1 VTDWNGIAMD
11 DLVLHSGRLTLRP
24 LQTADIPSLVD
35 LLADQRVH
43 AYLRLPNPYTS
54 DDAEKF
60 VAGAFRHPGSAD
72 FAVADNA
79 TGRMLGC
86 AGIHGLTP
94 GTHSAEIGY
103 WLATAEW
110 GHGYAGEATQA
121 LTRFAFGNGLTRLQ
135 IRCDTANVASAR
147 VALRCGYTF
156 EGVARRDVRSSYGLA
171 DCAVF
176 SRLDSDTGNPVA
188 PTWAGMPELTDGVV
202 TVRPMAGIDWPTVL
216 ADQNNTEA
224 KSWSLFSE
232 DLTEDRAREIASR
245 APMDWLVG
253 QQARLVI
260 SDAATG
266 AGAGV
271 MTLRGFGPP
280 GVVNVGYGVLP
291 EFRGLRFTTRALML
305 LTDWAFAQPAIARL
319 ELGCK
324 DGNIASAR
332 AAEAAGFVLEGVYA
346 GRLRNT
352 DGSYSDE
359 IRFGRVRPAAN

>member
-1 VTDWNGIAMD
+1 
-11 DLVLHSGRLTLRP
+11 
-24 LQTADIPSLVD
+24 
-35 LLADQRVH
+35 
-43 AYLRLPNPYTS
+43 
-54 DDAEKF
+54 
-60 VAGAFRHPGSAD
+60 
-72 FAVADNA
+72 
-79 TGRMLGC
+79 
-86 AGIHGLTP
+86 
-94 GTHSAEIGY
+94 
-103 WLATAEW
+103 
-110 GHGYAGEATQA
+110 
-121 LTRFAFGNGLTRLQ
+121 
-135 IRCDTANVASAR
+135 
-147 VALRCGYTF
+147 
-156 EGVARRDVRSSYGLA
+156 
-171 DCAVF
+171 
-176 SRLDSDTGNPVA
+176 
-188 PTWAGMPELTDGVV
+188 
-202 TVRPMAGIDWPTVL
+202 MAGIDWPTVL
-216 ADQNNTEA
+216 ADQNNAEA
-224 KSWSLFSE
+224 KRWSLCSE

-245 APMDWLVG
+245 ASMDWLVG

-291 EFRGLRFTTRALML
+291 EFRGRRFTTRALML

-359 IRFGRVRPAAN
+359 VRFGRVRPAAH